1 MAADKQVSAAQ
12 KGIVDA
18 LKDGDVHKLEV
29 IVKNGASINEHDAT
43 KDHFT
48 PLHWA
53 CYVGS
58 LEVRLSFVAI
68 AFVPC
73 WLQGHFSDMYS

>member
-1 MAADKQVSAAQ
+1 MFCVCRLLVVAAKQVSPAQ
-12 KGIVDA
+12 KGIIDA
-18 LKDGDVHKLEV
+18 VKDGNVQKLEM

-58 LEVRLSFVAI
+58 LEVRLSLMSI
-68 AFVPC
+68 
-73 WLQGHFSDMYS
+73 